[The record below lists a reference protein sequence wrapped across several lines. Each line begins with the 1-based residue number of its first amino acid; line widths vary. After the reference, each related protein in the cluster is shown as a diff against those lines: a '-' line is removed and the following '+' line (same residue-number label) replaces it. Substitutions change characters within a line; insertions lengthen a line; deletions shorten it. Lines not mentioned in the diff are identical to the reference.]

1 LCGNRE
7 DDNTWLLRL
16 SHWMIPLKKSK
27 KEALFSEQKG
37 GKICMVFRAWSL
49 DDSSKESKNET
60 PFLEQKGGKI

>member
-1 LCGNRE
+1 
-7 DDNTWLLRL
+7 
-16 SHWMIPLKKSK
+16 MIPLKKSK